1 MKKAYLISK
10 LLLEQHDCTYLMSIP
25 PARYIYRWRL
35 LELVTSKGLIIMV
48 QCLDISNVMLIL
60 SYLFDRKN
68 ASIFIFFYYKLK
80 RNTYGIVLSLKATVI
95 IYRYIIHYY
104 SANWT
109 LKLSHVD
116 YRDCYLIDITFQK
129 SK

>member
-1 MKKAYLISK
+1 MPRYFKCHVNFVISFR
-10 LLLEQHDCTYLMSIP
+10 Q
-25 PARYIYRWRL
+25 
-35 LELVTSKGLIIMV
+35 
-48 QCLDISNVMLIL
+48 
-60 SYLFDRKN
+60 KN

-104 SANWT
+104 SANGT

-116 YRDCYLIDITFQK
+116 YHDCYLIDITFQK

>member
-1 MKKAYLISK
+1 M
-10 LLLEQHDCTYLMSIP
+10 
-25 PARYIYRWRL
+25 
-35 LELVTSKGLIIMV
+35 IMV

-68 ASIFIFFYYKLK
+68 VSIFIFFYYKLK
-80 RNTYGIVLSLKATVI
+80 RNSYGIVLSLKATVI
-95 IYRYIIHYY
+95 IYIIHYYY

-109 LKLSHVD
+109 QKLSHVD
-116 YRDCYLIDITFQK
+116 YHDCYLIDITFQK

>member
-1 MKKAYLISK
+1 M
-10 LLLEQHDCTYLMSIP
+10 
-25 PARYIYRWRL
+25 
-35 LELVTSKGLIIMV
+35 IMV

-60 SYLFDRKN
+60 SYLFDRKI
-68 ASIFIFFYYKLK
+68 ASIFIFLYYKSK
-80 RNTYGIVLSLKATVI
+80 CNTYGIVLSLKATVI
-95 IYRYIIHYY
+95 IYIIHYYY

-116 YRDCYLIDITFQK
+116 YHDCYLIDITFQN